1 MDTQWHCYLY
11 IFYLI
16 LRSVSKSFH
25 ISEIIDM
32 FYNIGLIMIR
42 QRIDTAPTINNKAVT
57 GVTAMTGPTYHLYT
71 EFIDKYNESLI
82 KSEIDIF

>member
-1 MDTQWHCYLY
+1 MNYHDLFF
-11 IFYLI
+11 I
-16 LRSVSKSFH
+16 V
-25 ISEIIDM
+25 
-32 FYNIGLIMIR
+32 
-42 QRIDTAPTINNKAVT
+42 NKAVT